1 MAPREERAES
11 LMGLP
16 GDPTSARRSGPA
28 WPRRALCSLW
38 ALVLAVLASSVASSW
53 EGLMA
58 RLAGAPAPAA
68 LLPAPPAEATPG
80 ERAIAEA
87 RRLGER
93 GDLAGALAALDSVLP
108 QDPAYPSAPQGFG
121 GLPAQVASEG
131 RWR

>member
-1 MAPREERAES
+1 MAP
-11 LMGLP
+11 LMGLA
-16 GDPTSARRSGPA
+16 GDPTSARRSEAA
-28 WPRRALCSLW
+28 WPRKVLASLW
-38 ALVLAVLASSVASSW
+38 ALALSVLASSVASSW

-108 QDPAYPSAPQGFG
+108 QDPAYPFARHLRGQAAEALRSG
-121 GLPAQVASEG
+121 G

>member
-1 MAPREERAES
+1 
-11 LMGLP
+11 MGLSE
-16 GDPTSARRSGPA
+16 DPTSARRSGPA
-28 WPRRALCSLW
+28 WPRRALASLW

-68 LLPAPPAEATPG
+68 ALLPAPPAVATPG

-87 RRLGER
+87 HRLGER

-108 QDPAYPSAPQGFG
+108 QDPAYPFARHLRGQAAEALRSG
-121 GLPAQVASEG
+121 G